1 VGGKCGSGSIYRPCP
16 DRPRRASLDLLT
28 SRRQVAVGAGE
39 AVFRQPRRYAFCVTT
54 REQAERLLKEMPEEQ
69 VPAALDALQEV
80 ERYAQT
86 LKVLRKRHP
95 EKSERDLMES
105 LATIKEGDEAI
116 KLIRTRFEGIPSEEI
131 EREAVKAVLEVR
143 AESAG

>member
-1 VGGKCGSGSIYRPCP
+1 VSCHLPALSAQSAACLTDLPL
-16 DRPRRASLDLLT
+16 PRRQ
-28 SRRQVAVGAGE
+28 R
-39 AVFRQPRRYAFCVTT
+39 RRYAFDMST
-54 REQAERLLKEMPEEQ
+54 REKAERLLKEMPDEQ

-80 ERYAQT
+80 ERYAHT

-95 EKSERDLMES
+95 EKSERDLMEL

-116 KLIRTRFEGIPSEEI
+116 KLIRTRFEGVPSEEI
-131 EREAVKAVLEVR
+131 EREAVKAVREVR

>member
-1 VGGKCGSGSIYRPCP
+1 
-16 DRPRRASLDLLT
+16 
-28 SRRQVAVGAGE
+28 
-39 AVFRQPRRYAFCVTT
+39 VTT

-80 ERYAQT
+80 ERYAHT

-131 EREAVKAVLEVR
+131 EREAVKAVREVR
-143 AESAG
+143 AEAVR

>member
-1 VGGKCGSGSIYRPCP
+1 LR
-16 DRPRRASLDLLT
+16 RRASPDLPS
-28 SRRQVAVGAGE
+28 SRRQLAAGAGV
-39 AVFRQPRRYAFCVTT
+39 AGFRQRRRYAFRMTT

-80 ERYAQT
+80 ERYAHT
-86 LKVLRKRHP
+86 LKVLRERHP

-131 EREAVKAVLEVR
+131 EREAVKAVREVR
-143 AESAG
+143 AEAAG

>member
-1 VGGKCGSGSIYRPCP
+1 MRTRIVIWPLCP
-16 DRPRRASLDLLT
+16 ERARHASPDSPLPRRQ
-28 SRRQVAVGAGE
+28 R
-39 AVFRQPRRYAFCVTT
+39 RRYAFRVTT

-80 ERYAQT
+80 ERYAHT

-116 KLIRTRFEGIPSEEI
+116 KLIRARFEGIPSEEI
-131 EREAVKAVLEVR
+131 EREAVKAVREVR
-143 AESAG
+143 AEAAG

>member
-1 VGGKCGSGSIYRPCP
+1 VRSFGLCQVSA
-16 DRPRRASLDLLT
+16 DRAAATIDSSRNT
-28 SRRQVAVGAGE
+28 SA
-39 AVFRQPRRYAFCVTT
+39 FRQRWRYAFSVTT

-80 ERYAQT
+80 ERYAHT

-116 KLIRTRFEGIPSEEI
+116 KLIRTRFQGIPSEEI
-131 EREAVKAVLEVR
+131 EREAVKAVREVR
-143 AESAG
+143 AETVG